1 MKEIIQSSRT
11 SIFFIDEY
19 QRIHMKDV
27 GSEELIRGFAK
38 ELNAEVFD
46 ADLTSQFRC
55 GGSDGYLAWIDN
67 SLGLRA
73 TANTSLDTTQFDFR
87 IFDDPK
93 EMYDAI
99 IKKNNQNFKSRLV
112 AGYCWNWVSKK
123 YPDEDDIIL
132 ENGKLSAK
140 WNLSQHGMLW
150 IEKDESISE
159 IGCIHTCQGLEL
171 DYVGVIIGP
180 DLRLSG
186 GHVVTDVSQR
196 AKTDAS
202 IKGLKT
208 MLKQNPV
215 EATRRGREIVLNT
228 YRTLLTRGMKG
239 CYVYC
244 TDKELANHLR
254 SLISA

>member
-1 MKEIIQSSRT
+1 M
-11 SIFFIDEY
+11 
-19 QRIHMKDV
+19 
-27 GSEELIRGFAK
+27 IRGFAK

-132 ENGKLSAK
+132 ENGKLSA
-140 WNLSQHGMLW
+140 
-150 IEKDESISE
+150 
-159 IGCIHTCQGLEL
+159 
-171 DYVGVIIGP
+171 
-180 DLRLSG
+180 SG
-186 GHVVTDVSQR
+186 T
-196 AKTDAS
+196 
-202 IKGLKT
+202 
-208 MLKQNPV
+208 
-215 EATRRGREIVLNT
+215 
-228 YRTLLTRGMKG
+228 
-239 CYVYC
+239 
-244 TDKELANHLR
+244 
-254 SLISA
+254 

>member
-1 MKEIIQSSRT
+1 
-11 SIFFIDEY
+11 
-19 QRIHMKDV
+19 
-27 GSEELIRGFAK
+27 
-38 ELNAEVFD
+38 
-46 ADLTSQFRC
+46 
-55 GGSDGYLAWIDN
+55 
-67 SLGLRA
+67 
-73 TANTSLDTTQFDFR
+73 
-87 IFDDPK
+87 
-93 EMYDAI
+93 
-99 IKKNNQNFKSRLV
+99 
-112 AGYCWNWVSKK
+112 
-123 YPDEDDIIL
+123 
-132 ENGKLSAK
+132 
-140 WNLSQHGMLW
+140 MLW

-208 MLKQNPV
+208 MLKQNPE